1 MPRLLRLIGTAAIPT
16 ALAIALVGVPAVAA
30 VEPAPTPTPAS
41 AALTLDPVP
50 GGLAAFGHGSARI
63 HIPQDG
69 NVTGK
74 MTLGRLRVRGADAV
88 IVEAYASRETLKDG
102 SVLYRGVRG
111 PFSSPAARSPCGSP
125 ATTCASPRPAT
136 ASRFSGATAS
146 SAWTAALF
154 AAGPSAASTCA
165 SEPRVAPAAPRRHPL
180 SRSLVSSTDDPL
192 IRKRVAFTLAGRSAV
207 RALAS
212 RPIQHA

>member
-1 MPRLLRLIGTAAIPT
+1 MPRLLRLMGAAAIPT
-16 ALAIALVGVPAVAA
+16 ALVVALVGVPAAAA
-30 VEPAPTPTPAS
+30 VEPAPTPSPAP

-88 IVEAYASRETLKDG
+88 TVEAYARRETLKDG

-111 PFSSPAARSPCGSP
+111 SFSVSGKTFTLWLAGDDLRFAATGDGIAFLRGHGKFRVDARSIRGW
-125 ATTCASPRPAT
+125 TLRGIHV
-136 ASRFSGATAS
+136 RF
-146 SAWTAALF
+146 
-154 AAGPSAASTCA
+154 
-165 SEPRVAPAAPRRHPL
+165 
-180 SRSLVSSTDDPL
+180 
-192 IRKRVAFTLAGRSAV
+192 
-207 RALAS
+207 
-212 RPIQHA
+212 

>member
-30 VEPAPTPTPAS
+30 VEPAPTPTPAP
-41 AALTLDPVP
+41 LTLDPVP

-69 NVTGK
+69 NVTGT

-88 IVEAYASRETLKDG
+88 IVEVYASRATLKDG

-111 PFSSPAARSPCGSP
+111 SFS
-125 ATTCASPRPAT
+125 ASGKTFTLWLAGDDLR
-136 ASRFSGATAS
+136 
-146 SAWTAALF
+146 F
-154 AAGPSAASTCA
+154 AATGDGVALLKGHGKF
-165 SEPRVAPAAPRRHPL
+165 RVDGRI
-180 SRSLVSSTDDPL
+180 SRGW
-192 IRKRVAFTLAGRSAV
+192 TLRGIHV
-207 RALAS
+207 RF
-212 RPIQHA
+212 